1 MKRVKQPAVDYGFG
15 PPPTITDAQKIL
27 VAVQRI
33 SLGDWGPTEM
43 VDAAKEAILRGD
55 FPSAALYV
63 GQIDQALHRADSERG
78 EALRLIHE
86 LLGEED
92 GNP

>member
-1 MKRVKQPAVDYGFG
+1 MKRVTLPAFYLDGKR
-15 PPPTITDAQKIL
+15 PQLTDAQQIYE
-27 VAVQRI
+27 AVQRI

-55 FPSAALYV
+55 FPSAALFV
-63 GQIDQALHRADSERG
+63 GQIDQALHRASREHNDAMRV
-78 EALRLIHE
+78 IHE

-92 GNP
+92 GNS